1 MRPSRRLRT
10 LGCAALAAT
19 AVASAGLQAPAA
31 AAPPVAAPRTATTSE
46 TLKQQVAQ
54 LSAEI
59 SRVSFRLAEGAKAY
73 EAAEDALGRLT
84 QQQFAARADR
94 DALVAAEADS
104 RDALQGLA
112 RAAYKGGV
120 PPMLSALLS
129 GDPGALGS
137 LAYVQRSVNR
147 VGVSRSDATRDLAVK
162 QAGAGR
168 ALERSD
174 ALRRSALTQRQAV
187 EQQRVLLAEE
197 TTRLTADL
205 QAAGAK
211 LIAARV
217 AEKAAEQ
224 ARQQALAAAQSRAAA
239 ERAAAAAAAVA
250 LAGAQAAAQAA
261 AAGAAQAA
269 AAGLPYLGPG
279 TSSGG
284 LCQLPSGYGEVNGFL
299 SDTTLCPLEMAP
311 GHRLRTDA
319 AGAFDLMSRARQAT
333 LGVPLCV
340 TDSYRDYAGQVDVF
354 RTKPALAAT
363 PGRSQ
368 HGWGLALDLGCG
380 VQGFGSEAHRWM
392 QLNAAAFGWIHPG
405 WAQQGGSRPEAWHWE
420 YVGVAPAR

>member
-1 MRPSRRLRT
+1 
-10 LGCAALAAT
+10 
-19 AVASAGLQAPAA
+19 
-31 AAPPVAAPRTATTSE
+31 VAAPRTATTAE
-46 TLKQQVAQ
+46 TLKQQVAE
-54 LSAEI
+54 LNAEI
-59 SRVSFRLAEGAKAY
+59 SRVSIKLAEGAKAY

-104 RDALQGLA
+104 RTALQGLA

-120 PPMLSALLS
+120 PPMVSALLS
-129 GDPGALGS
+129 GDPGALGN

-147 VGVSRSDATRDLAVK
+147 VGAARHDATRDLAVK
-162 QAGAGR
+162 QAGAGL

-174 ALRRSALTQRQAV
+174 ALRRSALAQRQAV

-211 LIAARV
+211 LIATRV
-217 AEKAAEQ
+217 AEQAAEQ

-239 ERAAAAAAAVA
+239 ERAAAAAAAAA
-250 LAGAQAAAQAA
+250 LAGAQAA

-269 AAGLPYLGPG
+269 AAGVPYLGPG

-319 AGAFDLMSRARQAT
+319 AGAFDLMSRARQASM
-333 LGVPLCV
+333 GVPLCV
-340 TDSYRDYAGQVDVF
+340 TDSYRDYSGQVDVF
-354 RTKPALAAT
+354 RRKPALAAT

-368 HGWGLALDLGCG
+368 HGWGVAVDLGCG
-380 VQGFGSEAHRWM
+380 VQAFGSEAHRWM
-392 QLNAAAFGWIHPG
+392 QLNAATFGWIHPG

-420 YVGVAPAR
+420 YVGLVSSAR